1 MKPLEFTALNADFL
15 ISLLEIVG
23 VNLVL
28 SGDNA
33 VVIALA
39 CRSLPKRQQRWG
51 VALGSAAAVVL
62 RIVFTVFVVYLMT
75 VPYLKLVG
83 GALLF
88 WIGYQVLQ
96 PDDKEAAIDAA
107 DHIFGAVRTVL
118 IADAVMSLDNVIAI
132 AAAAHGN
139 HVLLVLGLVISVPV
153 VVYGATLLIK
163 AIERFPVIV
172 YFGAG
177 LIGYIGGEVAIGD
190 PAISQWLDDHAH
202 WSHVAVPLAGAAL
215 VLAVGRWG
223 QMRSRDAAA

>member
-1 MKPLEFTALNADFL
+1 MPVGSFAFNADFL
-15 ISLLEIVG
+15 VSLLEIVG
-23 VNLVL
+23 VNIIL

-62 RIVFTVFVVYLMT
+62 RIVFTIFVVFLMT
-75 VPYLKLVG
+75 VPYLKLAG

-96 PDDKEAAIDAA
+96 PSDDEAKVNAA
-107 DHIFGAVRTVL
+107 DHIFGAVRTILV
-118 IADAVMSLDNVIAI
+118 ADAIMSLDNVIAI

-139 HVLLVLGLVISVPV
+139 HLLLVLGLVISVPM
-153 VVYGATLLIK
+153 VVYGATLLIR
-163 AIERFPVIV
+163 AIERFPIIV

-190 PAISQWLDDHAH
+190 PAVAPWLDDHAH
-202 WSHVAVPLAGAAL
+202 WSHIAAPLAGAAL
-215 VLAVGRWG
+215 VLAIGRLG
-223 QMRSRDAAA
+223 QLRARDADA

>member
-1 MKPLEFTALNADFL
+1 MESVAFNVDFL
-15 ISLLEIVG
+15 VSLLEIIG
-23 VNLVL
+23 VNIIL

-39 CRSLPKRQQRWG
+39 CRSLPRRRQRWG
-51 VALGSAAAVVL
+51 IALGSAAAVVL
-62 RIVFTVFVVYLMT
+62 RIIFTVFVVYLMT
-75 VPYLKLVG
+75 VPYLKLAG

-96 PDDKEAAIDAA
+96 PSEDEAKVNAA
-107 DHIFGAVRTVL
+107 DHVFGAVRTIL

-139 HVLLVLGLVISVPV
+139 HLLLILGLIISVPM
-153 VVYGATLLIK
+153 VVYGATLLIR
-163 AIERFPVIV
+163 AIERFPVII

-190 PAISQWLDDHAH
+190 PAVAPWLDSHAH
-202 WSHVAVPLAGAAL
+202 WSHVAAPLAGAAL
-215 VLAVGRWG
+215 VLAIGRLG
-223 QMRSRDAAA
+223 QMRARDASA

>member
-1 MKPLEFTALNADFL
+1 MLESVTLNADFL
-15 ISLLEIVG
+15 ISLLEIIG
-23 VNLVL
+23 VNIIL

-51 VALGSAAAVVL
+51 IALGSAAAVVL

-96 PDDKEAAIDAA
+96 PGDDESNVNAA

-139 HVLLVLGLVISVPV
+139 HLLLVLGLIISVPM

-190 PAISQWLDDHAH
+190 PAVAPWLDSHAH
-202 WSHVAVPLAGAAL
+202 WSHIAAPLAGAAL
-215 VLAVGRWG
+215 VLAIGFMG
-223 QMRSRDAAA
+223 QKRARSASA

>member
-1 MKPLEFTALNADFL
+1 MESFTLNADFL
-15 ISLLEIVG
+15 VSLLEIIG
-23 VNLVL
+23 VNIIL

-33 VVIALA
+33 IVIALA
-39 CRSLPKRQQRWG
+39 CRSLPRRQQRWG

-62 RIVFTVFVVYLMT
+62 RIIFTIFVVYLMT
-75 VPYLKLVG
+75 VPYLKLAG

-96 PDDKEAAIDAA
+96 PGEDEAKINAA
-107 DHIFGAVRTVL
+107 DHIFGAVRTIL

-139 HVLLVLGLVISVPV
+139 HLLLVLGLIISVPM
-153 VVYGATLLIK
+153 VVYGATLLIR
-163 AIERFPVIV
+163 AIERFPVII

-190 PAISQWLDDHAH
+190 PVVAPWLDSHAH
-202 WSHVAVPLAGAAL
+202 WSHVAAPLAGAAL
-215 VLAVGRWG
+215 VLAVGFLG
-223 QMRSRDAAA
+223 QKRARNASA

>member
-1 MKPLEFTALNADFL
+1 MGAMTFDADFL
-15 ISLLEIVG
+15 VSLLEIIG
-23 VNLVL
+23 VNIIL

-39 CRSLPKRQQRWG
+39 CRSLPRRQQRWG

-75 VPYLKLVG
+75 VPYLKLAG

-96 PDDKEAAIDAA
+96 PNDDKAEVNAA
-107 DHIFGAVRTVL
+107 DHIFGAVRTIL

-139 HVLLVLGLVISVPV
+139 HLLLVLGLVISVPM
-153 VVYGATLLIK
+153 VVYGATLLIRV
-163 AIERFPVIV
+163 IERFPVLV

-190 PAISQWLDDHAH
+190 PAVSSWLDSHAH
-202 WSHVAVPLAGAAL
+202 WSHIAAPLVGAAV
-215 VLAVGRWG
+215 VLAIGRFG
-223 QMRSRDAAA
+223 QMRARNATA

>member
-1 MKPLEFTALNADFL
+1 MTFDVDFL
-15 ISLLEIVG
+15 VSLLEIIG
-23 VNLVL
+23 VNLIL
-28 SGDNA
+28 SGDNV

-39 CRSLPKRQQRWG
+39 CRSLPKRQQRLG

-75 VPYLKLVG
+75 VPYLKLAG

-96 PDDKEAAIDAA
+96 PNNDESKVNAS
-107 DHIFGAVRTVL
+107 DHVFGAVRTIL

-139 HVLLVLGLVISVPV
+139 HLLLVLGLVISVPM
-153 VVYGATLLIK
+153 VVYGATLLIR

-190 PAISQWLDDHAH
+190 PAVSPWLDSHAH
-202 WSHVAVPLAGAAL
+202 WSHIAVPLAGAAV
-215 VLAVGRWG
+215 VLAIGRFG
-223 QMRSRDAAA
+223 QIRARNANA

>member
-1 MKPLEFTALNADFL
+1 MESFTFNTDFL
-15 ISLLEIVG
+15 VSLLEIIG
-23 VNLVL
+23 VNIVL

-51 VALGSAAAVVL
+51 IALGSAAAVIL
-62 RIVFTVFVVYLMT
+62 RIFFTVFVVYLMT
-75 VPYLKLVG
+75 VPYLKLAG

-96 PDDKEAAIDAA
+96 PGDGEAKVNAA
-107 DHIFGAVRTVL
+107 DHIFGAVRTIL

-139 HVLLVLGLVISVPV
+139 HLLLVLGLVISVPM
-153 VVYGATLLIK
+153 VVYGATLLIRV
-163 AIERFPVIV
+163 IERFPVVV

-190 PAISQWLDDHAH
+190 PAVSSWLDSHAH
-202 WSHVAVPLAGAAL
+202 WSHIAAPLAGAAVVL
-215 VLAVGRWG
+215 VLGRFG
-223 QMRSRDAAA
+223 QMRARNANA